1 MLRVQEVATDMYV
14 SVESERA
21 TDIRVTDTSNGTS
34 TDTYVSVKEDKSLS
48 LNLYEEINT
57 LYKRK
62 IFFFFFKSNNP
73 ACGLDHGRDS
83 GAS

>member
-62 IFFFFFKSNNP
+62 IFFFFFLNQITP
-73 ACGLDHGRDS
+73 HA
-83 GAS
+83 A